1 MEREEQICQR
11 GRETE
16 DEEERDE
23 EMERRETGVVNG
35 GKSYRGDVLYF
46 YAMFFF
52 FTRGVGFLL
61 FCLIAYDCI
70 HLPSLFTKSHT
81 QPRVYTSGS

>member
-52 FTRGVGFLL
+52 FYPGCGVSAVLP
-61 FCLIAYDCI
+61 DC
-70 HLPSLFTKSHT
+70 
-81 QPRVYTSGS
+81 V